1 MCAARCVLR
10 ACNATLVCA
19 GQAGRPIR
27 TRACAVATAGPA
39 KPVTHAAPRHQHQPP
54 GHRLQHQTGSQ
65 RAYRSD
71 GNTIVRPTV
80 RPSVRPFV
88 RSSVRSSVPPFPHRR
103 AFTSTFLLFLAQRPF
118 FSLSLSLPSPA
129 ALTSSPREYARSS
142 NRAYCR
148 GYTPIDPEVS
158 SNGQLENRLG
168 FPRSCPAISL
178 PFGSF
183 AGYIDTRT
191 LWSVIL
197 FSGIFIFS
205 FRFIKMYTQN
215 LTRN

>member
-71 GNTIVRPTV
+71 GNTIVRPSV
-80 RPSVRPFV
+80 RSSVRPFV
-88 RSSVRSSVPPFPHRR
+88 PPSLPFLTAESSPPPLSSSSRSVP
-103 AFTSTFLLFLAQRPF
+103 
-118 FSLSLSLPSPA
+118 FSLSLSLSSPA

-178 PFGSF
+178 PFGFF

>member
-118 FSLSLSLPSPA
+118 FSLSLAPFTRRSHLLATGICTIIKPRLLPRLHTHRPGGVFQWTA
-129 ALTSSPREYARSS
+129 
-142 NRAYCR
+142 
-148 GYTPIDPEVS
+148 GKPI
-158 SNGQLENRLG
+158 G
-168 FPRSCPAISL
+168 IS
-178 PFGSF
+178 
-183 AGYIDTRT
+183 
-191 LWSVIL
+191 
-197 FSGIFIFS
+197 
-205 FRFIKMYTQN
+205 
-215 LTRN
+215 